1 MIHLHLHTE
10 YSIGDAICRVEE
22 WVKTAKNLK
31 QSAMAITDHGVL
43 GGFPRFYLACRDNG
57 IKPIFGCEVYFVD
70 DRHIR
75 EASEQRCHVTLLAI
89 NKTGYHNLIRATNE
103 GHISGF
109 YNRPRIDWE
118 ILEKYS
124 DGIICLTGCIQS
136 PIADAIYRKA
146 DRDLAIKRFKRLR
159 DIFGSRLYLEVQFNE
174 LENQRSYNK
183 FLAKLSDKSG
193 ISLVATSDCHYPGKG
208 EAKHRTTLLA
218 IIRKTTIASE
228 RGDGWESTHGLY
240 MKTDEEML
248 EWAKKYGGIDLEVA
262 KEAIQNTHVIADL
275 VEEFDPIEQ
284 PTLPAPAFIKD
295 KTPEQWLRGY
305 CRKELDK
312 RGLAHDKTYSERLER
327 ELQVIIGKGFAN
339 YFLVVADLINWA
351 KRNDIF
357 VGPGRGS
364 AAGCIVSWLLNITT
378 LDPIHHNLMF
388 ERFLT
393 VDRVGFPDIDVD
405 FPQDRRQEVMAWFQE
420 RYGNKVYQIP
430 AYGTFQNRNLIRD
443 LVRVY
448 EIDVKLPALPD
459 WAESIEEIANE
470 VPEVQLILEN
480 YPGLRKSLDRLHGS
494 IRQQGRHAAGFAIDE
509 NGTLPLIRYSGDL
522 LSAWQEGESKELSE
536 MGFIKFDLLGLTT
549 LSILR
554 ECEKLTGTSCYEYPL
569 DDVNVYKE
577 FRRNNLAG
585 IFQFDAYAAG
595 EVIKFIKPT
604 EFEDLVAAGALCRPG
619 PRDVGMDRVYG
630 ERKAARQKLQYS
642 HPVLEEVLG
651 YTYGVITYQEQI
663 TELAAKLAN
672 MSLADGEKLRKDI
685 VKKSEQ
691 VRAHRDEELLFLR
704 RKFLKGAV
712 NNGMEA
718 DDAKELWK
726 QILSFARYGFN
737 RSHSCSYAYI
747 SYWCMY
753 QKVHYP
759 AEFMASVLKYTTDK
773 EKQYKFLSEAKR
785 LGIRISRVDI
795 NTSGADYTLDR
806 GRIRFGLSTV
816 PYLGVTGIEEIL
828 IRRSESKFTSL
839 GDFQNRVA
847 KRKCN
852 SRALANLIE
861 AGAFQGLKDAE

>member
-22 WVKTAKNLK
+22 WVKKAKELDMD
-31 QSAMAITDHGVL
+31 SMAITDHGVL
-43 GGFPRFYLACRDNG
+43 GGFPRFYLACKENN
-57 IKPIFGCEVYFVD
+57 IKPIFGCEAYFVD
-70 DRHIR
+70 DRTVR
-75 EASEQRCHVTLLAI
+75 DPSEQRCHVTLLAI
-89 NKTGYHNLIRATNE
+89 NRTGYHNLIRATNE

-109 YNRPRIDWE
+109 YNRPRIDWSV
-118 ILEKYS
+118 LERYS
-124 DGIICLTGCIQS
+124 DGLICLTGCIQS
-136 PIADAIYRKA
+136 PIADAIYRKE
-146 DRDLAIKRFKRLR
+146 DRNLAIQRFKRLR
-159 DIFGSRLYLEVQFNE
+159 NIFKERLYLEVQFNE
-174 LENQRSYNK
+174 LDNQRSYNK
-183 FLAKLSDKSG
+183 FLVKLAEKSG
-193 ISLVATSDCHYPGKG
+193 AKLVATSDCHYPGKG
-208 EAKHRTTLLA
+208 EAKFRTALLA

-240 MKTDEEML
+240 MKTDEEMM
-248 EWAKKYGGIDLEVA
+248 EWAEQYGGIPLDIAKQAVENTHEVA
-262 KEAIQNTHVIADL
+262 GL
-275 VEEFDPIEQ
+275 VEKFDPVEQ
-284 PTLPAPAFIKD
+284 PTLPAPIFIKD
-295 KTPEQWLRGY
+295 KTPEEWLRGY
-305 CRKELDK
+305 CKKELKK
-312 RGLAHDKTYSERLER
+312 RGLDNNSVYSERLAR
-327 ELQVIIGKGFAN
+327 ELQVIISKNFAN

-351 KRNDIF
+351 KRSDIF

-378 LDPIHHNLMF
+378 LDPIKHNLMF

-459 WAESIEEIANE
+459 WAESVEEIANE
-470 VPEVQLILEN
+470 IPEVQLILEN
-480 YPGLRKSLDRLHGS
+480 NPSFRKSLDRLHGS
-494 IRQQGRHAAGFAIDE
+494 IRQLGRHAAGFAIDE

-549 LSILR
+549 LSILK
-554 ECEKLTGTSCYEYPL
+554 ECERLTNTSCYEYRL
-569 DDVNVYKE
+569 DDPDVYKE
-577 FRRNNLAG
+577 FRRNKLVG
-585 IFQFDAYAAG
+585 VFQFDAYAAG

-630 ERKAARQKLQYS
+630 ERKAARKELSFS

-691 VRAHRDEELLFLR
+691 VRAHRDEDLIILR
-704 RKFLKGAV
+704 KKFLKGAV
-712 NNGMEA
+712 DNGMKA

-737 RSHSCSYAYI
+737 RSHSCSYAFI

-759 AEFMASVLKYTTDK
+759 AEFMASVLKYTVEK
-773 EKQYKFLSEAKR
+773 EKQYKVLSEAKR
-785 LGIRISRVDI
+785 LGILISRVDI
-795 NTSGADYTLDR
+795 NNSGADYTLDR

-816 PYLGVTGIEEIL
+816 PYLGITGIDEI
-828 IRRSESKFTSL
+828 ISKRPFLSL
-839 GDFQNRVA
+839 EDFQDRVA

-852 SRALANLIE
+852 SRALGNLIE
-861 AGAFQGLKDAE
+861 AGAFKGLPDA